1 MIQDQ
6 KSKQDLLA
14 DSFNNELTVAHVS
27 GDAIIITDTDGNH
40 VATINNIRAF
50 K

>member
-1 MIQDQ
+1 MNKHQ

-14 DSFNNELTVAHVS
+14 DAFNNELTVAHVS
-27 GDAIIITDTDGNH
+27 GDAIVITDTDGNH